1 MLKELSDAARMK
13 KQRVEEYQSGTQAE
27 KAGDYET
34 AAAHYKKAA
43 DLKYAAAELALGKLY
58 YFGQGVSQ
66 DYEAAYLYLQRA
78 REKVRSKAKTAE
90 ALNYLGQMFRNG
102 LGVEKSSMRA
112 YNRLKLSARL
122 GNSDAMY
129 MLGEMFENGECAW
142 NKSRRLREE
151 YWYREAA
158 FAGHVKAMQR
168 LIKMY
173 ENGECDVLQDD
184 NEAAYWR
191 EQVEFWKRKREKS
204 IEVRRLQ
211 AIKCSP
217 CQGQF

>member
-1 MLKELSDAARMK
+1 MK
-13 KQRVEEYQSGTQAE
+13 GATKRKNQKAEEYQNGKQAE
-27 KAGDYET
+27 NVGDYGK

-90 ALNYLGQMFRNG
+90 ALYYLGQMFRNG

-129 MLGEMFENGECAW
+129 MLGEMFEDGECAW

-151 YWYREAA
+151 YWYREGAY
-158 FAGHVKAMQR
+158 AGNVKAMQR

-173 ENGECDVLQDD
+173 ENGECDVLKDD

-204 IEVRRLQ
+204 IEVRQLQ
-211 AIKCSP
+211 AI
-217 CQGQF
+217 

>member
-1 MLKELSDAARMK
+1 MPKELSNAARMK
-13 KQRVEEYQSGTQAE
+13 KQRVEEYQSGKQE
-27 KAGDYET
+27 ENAGDYGK
-34 AAAHYKKAA
+34 AAAHYQKAA

-90 ALNYLGQMFRNG
+90 ALYYLGQMFRNG

-112 YNRLKLSARL
+112 YNRLKLSAQL

-158 FAGHVKAMQR
+158 YAGNAQAM
-168 LIKMY
+168 
-173 ENGECDVLQDD
+173 
-184 NEAAYWR
+184 
-191 EQVEFWKRKREKS
+191 RK
-204 IEVRRLQ
+204 L
-211 AIKCSP
+211 
-217 CQGQF
+217 

>member
-1 MLKELSDAARMK
+1 MTEELKGATKRKNQKA
-13 KQRVEEYQSGTQAE
+13 EEYQNGKQAE
-27 KAGDYET
+27 NVGDYGK

-90 ALNYLGQMFRNG
+90 ALYYLGQMFRNG
-102 LGVEKSSMRA
+102 LGIEKSSMRA

-122 GNSDAMY
+122 GNNDAMY
-129 MLGEMFENGECAW
+129 MLGEMFENGECDW
-142 NKSRRLREE
+142 NKSRRIREE

-158 FAGHVKAMQR
+158 FAGNVKAMQW

-173 ENGECDVLQDD
+173 ENGECGVRKDD
-184 NEAAYWR
+184 AEAVYWS
-191 EQVEFWKRKREKS
+191 EQVKAAEKKYREDERR
-204 IEVRRLQ
+204 IFNAEVVEM
-211 AIKCSP
+211 K
-217 CQGQF
+217 

>member
-1 MLKELSDAARMK
+1 MTEELKGATKRKNQKAK
-13 KQRVEEYQSGTQAE
+13 EYQNGKQAE
-27 KAGDYET
+27 GVGDYGK
-34 AAAHYKKAA
+34 AAAHYHKAA

-90 ALNYLGQMFRNG
+90 ALYYLGQMFRNG

-129 MLGEMFENGECAW
+129 MLGEMFENVECAW

-158 FAGHVKAMQR
+158 YAGNAQAMQR
-168 LIKMY
+168 LIKLY
-173 ENGECDVLQDD
+173 KNGECGVLKNDAEAVYWLEQA
-184 NEAAYWR
+184 EAA
-191 EQVEFWKRKREKS
+191 EIV
-204 IEVRRLQ
+204 
-211 AIKCSP
+211 
-217 CQGQF
+217 

>member
-1 MLKELSDAARMK
+1 MPKELCNAAKMK
-13 KQRVEEYQSGTQAE
+13 KQRVEEYQSGKQAE
-27 KAGDYET
+27 DARDYGN
-34 AAAHYKKAA
+34 AAAHYQKAA

-90 ALNYLGQMFRNG
+90 ALYYLGQMFRNG
-102 LGVEKSSMRA
+102 FGVEKSSMRA
-112 YNRLKLSARL
+112 YNRLKLSAQL
-122 GNSDAMY
+122 GNSDAMH

-158 FAGHVKAMQR
+158 YAGNAQAMQR
-168 LIKMY
+168 LIKIY
-173 ENGECDVLQDD
+173 ENGECGILQD
-184 NEAAYWR
+184 EEKAAYWR
-191 EQVEFWKRKREKS
+191 EQVEYWKRKREGLS
-204 IEVRRLQ
+204 
-211 AIKCSP
+211 
-217 CQGQF
+217 

>member
-1 MLKELSDAARMK
+1 MAEELKGATKRKNQKA
-13 KQRVEEYQSGTQAE
+13 EEYQNGKQAE
-27 KAGDYET
+27 NVGDYGK

-90 ALNYLGQMFRNG
+90 ALYYLGQMFRNG

-129 MLGEMFENGECAW
+129 ILGEMHENDECKW
-142 NKSRRLREE
+142 NMSRIFCAKTR
-151 YWYREAA
+151 YTDAA
-158 FAGHVKAMQR
+158 YAGNIRAMQR
-168 LIKMY
+168 LVKMY
-173 ENGECDVLQDD
+173 ANGECDVSQD
-184 NEAAYWR
+184 EEKAAYWR
-191 EQVEFWKRKREKS
+191 EQVECWKRKMEGMPS
-204 IEVRRLQ
+204 
-211 AIKCSP
+211 
-217 CQGQF
+217 

>member
-1 MLKELSDAARMK
+1 MAEELKGATKRKNQKAK
-13 KQRVEEYQSGTQAE
+13 EYQNGKQAE
-27 KAGDYET
+27 NVGDYGK

-90 ALNYLGQMFRNG
+90 ALYYLGQMFRNG
-102 LGVEKSSMRA
+102 FGVEKSSMRA
-112 YNRLKLSARL
+112 YNRLKLSAQL
-122 GNSDAMY
+122 GNNDAMY

-191 EQVEFWKRKREKS
+191 EQVEFWKRKREG
-204 IEVRRLQ
+204 L
-211 AIKCSP
+211 P
-217 CQGQF
+217 